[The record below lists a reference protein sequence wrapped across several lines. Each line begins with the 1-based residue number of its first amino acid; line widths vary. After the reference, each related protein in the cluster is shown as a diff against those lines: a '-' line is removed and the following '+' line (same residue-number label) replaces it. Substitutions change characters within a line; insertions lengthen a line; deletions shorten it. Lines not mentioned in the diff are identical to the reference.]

1 MLQKKLDHNKYEPIK
16 TGKTSIMG
24 ALNCLGLAKR
34 CNARILLASTSEVY
48 SDSEVHSQP
57 ERYRGCVNSIGLRSY
72 YDEEKRMAET
82 LCFDYHRQHGV
93 DIKIIRILIH
103 MDQRWQ

>member
-1 MLQKKLDHNKYEPIK
+1 
-16 TGKTSIMG
+16 MG

-34 CNARILLASTSEVY
+34 CNARILQASTSEVY